1 MNLPLIQY
9 YTVLQQYLRPQWRRL
24 LGLALLLLAGI
35 GLQLLPPQLIGRF
48 LDMATTGASLAALTR
63 LAAWV
68 IGAVVVQQGCAVLA
82 AYLSEDIAWLATNRL
97 RFDLM
102 AHCLHLDLSFHHAR
116 TPGEMIERID
126 SDVTLLANFFSQ
138 FVGLVLGNLLLLLG
152 VLALL
157 FQVDW
162 RIGLLGLAL
171 ALVMLLTLVRLRNLG
186 IPSAVAHRQANADLY
201 AYLEERLG
209 GIEEIRANGAV
220 AYTMQRFYA
229 LLRTVFHKSLW
240 ENWTFSLPF
249 AGLTVLGA
257 VGTGG
262 VLALCAYLYNQQA
275 LTIGA
280 IYLVFHYITLLST
293 PINAL
298 TRQMEEFQRA
308 GSSIVRLRELQAVQ
322 SRLAVKQANAI
333 LPPTPPQPSSAQG
346 GSRDLVGKD
355 AVLQEQA
362 ALSVTFEQV
371 TFGYTAGVPVLQDIS
386 FHLQPGK
393 ILGLLGRT
401 GSGKSSL
408 ARLLLRLYDPQQG
421 RIGLGNDDQSDL
433 RHLPLAQVRQQVGL
447 VTQQVQLFQATLRD
461 NLTFWHPAITD
472 DQIYQALAELG
483 LMGWLKN
490 LPAGLD
496 TMLTASGGS
505 LSAGEAQLIAF
516 ARIFLRDP
524 GLVILDEASSR
535 LDPVTE
541 ARLAGAIERL
551 LTGRT
556 AIIIAHRLSTVRR
569 VDEVLILDNGRM
581 LEYGSRAALEQ
592 NAHSRFAHLL
602 QTGLSEVLA

>member
-1 MNLPLIQY
+1 MNLPLIQS
-9 YTVLQQYLRPQWRRL
+9 YTLLQQYIQPQWRRL
-24 LGLALLLLAGI
+24 LGLGALLLFGI

-48 LDMATTGASLAALTR
+48 LDIATTGGSLAALTQ
-63 LAAWV
+63 LAALV

-82 AYLSEDIAWLATNRL
+82 AYLSEDVAWLTTNQL
-97 RFDLM
+97 RSDLM

-116 TPGEMIERID
+116 TPGEMIERLD

-138 FVGLVLGNLLLLLG
+138 FAVLLVGNLLLLLG

-171 ALVMLLTLVRLRNLG
+171 ASVMLLTLARLRNLG
-186 IPSAVAHRQANADLY
+186 IPSAIAHRQANADLY

-220 AYTMQRFYA
+220 AYIMQRFYA
-229 LLRTVFHKSLW
+229 LLHTVFHKSLW

-249 AGLTVLGA
+249 AVLTVLTA
-257 VGTGG
+257 TGTGG
-262 VLALCAYLYNQQA
+262 VLALCAYLYSHQA
-275 LTIGA
+275 LTIGS

-308 GSSIVRLRELQAVQ
+308 GSSMVRLRELQETTSKLKCIGDSLCPAGTTRQEPIGRGMSTASMVTGKAV
-322 SRLAVKQANAI
+322 A
-333 LPPTPPQPSSAQG
+333 
-346 GSRDLVGKD
+346 
-355 AVLQEQA
+355 
-362 ALSVTFEQV
+362 VTFDRV
-371 TFGYTAGVPVLQDIS
+371 TFGYAADTSVLHEIS

-393 ILGLLGRT
+393 TLGVLGRT

-421 RIGLGNDDQSDL
+421 SICLGNDSPDDL
-433 RHLPLAQVRQQVGL
+433 RQLPLAQVRQQVGL
-447 VTQQVQLFQATLRD
+447 VTQHVQLFHASLRD
-461 NLTFWHPAITD
+461 NLTFWNPVITD
-472 DQIYQALAELG
+472 SQLFHALDELG
-483 LMGWLKN
+483 LMHWLKT

-496 TMLTASGGS
+496 TMLASGGRS

-516 ARIFLRDP
+516 ARIFLRNP

-535 LDPVTE
+535 LDPMTE
-541 ARLAGAIERL
+541 ARLAAAIDRL
-551 LTGRT
+551 LTDRT
-556 AIIIAHRLSTVRR
+556 AIIIAHRLATVQR
-569 VDEVLILDNGRM
+569 VDEILILDNGRM
-581 LEYGSRAALEQ
+581 VEHGPRVALEQ
-592 NAHSRFAHLL
+592 TPHSQFSHLL
-602 QTGLSEVLA
+602 QTGLTEVLA